1 MAEKETKEIKEAEN
15 KASSQNKKEKK
26 LKDKKERKFNSKK
39 FKHGA
44 MATAFTCVFIAV
56 VVLVNV
62 VATILFDRFPITIDL
77 TENRYIPFQRTQG
90 DYIEGINKEVTVTV
104 LATEDA
110 LKTFSTATNTQD
122 RQISFFRDT
131 QCITAISM

>member
-77 TENRYIPFQRTQG
+77 TENKIYS
-90 DYIEGINKEVTVTV
+90 VS
-104 LATEDA
+104 EDA
-110 LKTFSTATNTQD
+110 RGLYRRHKQGSDCYSSCNRGRF
-122 RQISFFRDT
+122 
-131 QCITAISM
+131 